1 MRTTIRLNDELLL
14 EAKRHAAETHRTL
27 TRVIQDALVAL
38 LQRERG
44 ADSPRRVRLPVFRGD
59 GVFDGVD
66 INNTA
71 SLVDRMELDR

>member
-1 MRTTIRLNDELLL
+1 MRTTIRLDDGVLL
-14 EAKRHAAETHRTL
+14 EAKRHAAETRRTL

>member
-1 MRTTIRLNDELLL
+1 MRTTIRLDDEVLL

-44 ADSPRRVRLPVFRGD
+44 ADSPRRIRLPVFRGD

>member
-1 MRTTIRLNDELLL
+1 MRTTIRLDDGVLL

-44 ADSPRRVRLPVFRGD
+44 ADSPRKIRLPVFQGD

-71 SLVDRMELDR
+71 SLIDRMELDR